1 MGACMQILIGAI
13 IFAVG
18 CFCGAVLVATGEA
31 LERRKR

>member
-1 MGACMQILIGAI
+1 MQIVIGAI

-18 CFCGAVLVATGEA
+18 CFCGEVLVATGEA